1 MRVQEKNKQ
10 PIYYALYQGLT
21 EIIDSDGLSTGEY
34 ENSYTTP
41 VQIKLNVSANKGEAK
56 DEMFGTDLNY
66 SKKIVSAV
74 DLGWDENTI
83 LWIGKTAGSGS
94 TITPHNFVVVA
105 VAKSINSVTYAIKG
119 VDVSNGNQH

>member
-21 EIIDSDGLSTGEY
+21 EITDSDGLSTGEF
-34 ENSYTTP
+34 ENSYTAPTE
-41 VQIKLNVSANKGEAK
+41 IKVNVSANKGEAK

-66 SKKIVSAV
+66 SKKIVSAT

-83 LWIGKTAGSGS
+83 LWIDKSAGSGS
-94 TITPHNFVVVA
+94 VITPHNFVVVA

-119 VDVSNGNQH
+119 VDVSNGD